1 MRMRS
6 GWTLALGVPALLAV
20 TLGAAAA
27 PAGAAPPAAAQ
38 VTVTGEVIDTNC
50 YIRGGSKGESHR
62 GCAQAC
68 ADAGVPLALL
78 EDGSNK
84 VIWLASKKDMESPNT
99 ELKPYAGRKVT
110 LKGTYAER
118 GGARILVIDSMQPA
132 K

>member
-1 MRMRS
+1 MRRRS
-6 GWTLALGVPALLAV
+6 WWTLALGALALA
-20 TLGAAAA
+20 GATIETPAA
-27 PAGAAPPAAAQ
+27 PAWAAAAAAQ
-38 VTVTGEVIDTNC
+38 VTVKGEVVDSNC

-99 ELKPYAGRKVT
+99 ELKQYAGRKVT
-110 LKGTYAER
+110 IKGTYAER
-118 GGARILVIDSMQPA
+118 GGARILVIDSVEPA